1 MLKQNEQRKRFF
13 PINKIIQNIFLET
26 IKNKTKKKME
36 WLKESRRCCGNGIEL
51 FKLLNRLSLK

>member
-26 IKNKTKKKME
+26 IKNKTKKK
-36 WLKESRRCCGNGIEL
+36 NGMI
-51 FKLLNRLSLK
+51 KRK